1 MGSKQKRTR
10 CSNSKFLDAV
20 FSSKTYLEI
29 SSKTGQKTA
38 TTITRYNKLK
48 DSMDLPVIE
57 RKKRNRLKQKDIDSV
72 KSIVLKLKEYYY

>member
-38 TTITRYNKLK
+38 TTIARYNKLK

>member
-10 CSNSKFLDAV
+10 CSNSKFLYAV